1 MDRFRTV
8 AALAGL
14 LTGFGTLAQAS
25 GPNHYRLTE
34 VRAPDSMT
42 AGCLATY
49 SKIAS
54 ITAINDLGIVNG
66 SVTCYTAVDPATG
79 VLQFNS
85 ATFAAAPW
93 FGSVELPLSGPGQ
106 SYSYTI
112 NNRNELFGYEI
123 PNDAGG
129 FFATKWSLAGGRER
143 IFFNPACDEPR
154 IQFQAAVDG
163 NARHIVGWGLRGDP
177 NLPPPIDTWCLR
189 QRWVIRDADGVETL
203 GPLDGSPASL
213 NSFSVAVGIA
223 ARAAIR
229 YDVPTGQTRVLH
241 APDDTHSAE
250 ATNIND
256 LGEAAGR
263 IVQDIAPGNF
273 SQCSPGVAV
282 RWDRNDLELVL
293 PHLPGAVSSRA
304 WAVGYGGETIGDSG
318 AGEYCTFADNSGER
332 AVLWEGNRVF
342 DLNTL
347 IPRSERITLTYA
359 YSINRRGQIT
369 ASGYRND
376 EPLVLCPRS
385 EFDPTTNTSSI
396 VTSPCHNTYMFVLT
410 PVGRQR

>member
-223 ARAAIR
+223 ARAAHPPVR
-229 YDVPTGQTRVLH
+229 FLSASATRWYGTDRGGEDLTETSGPGDGGPLV
-241 APDDTHSAE
+241 SAVRDWEE
-250 ATNIND
+250 ATAVAWKESVATCWSRRSRRKA
-256 LGEAAGR
+256 LEAATGDNAGLQEAVAEIAGR
-263 IVQDIAPGNF
+263 ARKGP
-273 SQCSPGVAV
+273 P
-282 RWDRNDLELVL
+282 
-293 PHLPGAVSSRA
+293 
-304 WAVGYGGETIGDSG
+304 
-318 AGEYCTFADNSGER
+318 
-332 AVLWEGNRVF
+332 
-342 DLNTL
+342 
-347 IPRSERITLTYA
+347 
-359 YSINRRGQIT
+359 
-369 ASGYRND
+369 
-376 EPLVLCPRS
+376 
-385 EFDPTTNTSSI
+385 
-396 VTSPCHNTYMFVLT
+396 
-410 PVGRQR
+410 